1 MCFLNSKNVASVNL
15 NMVFKDFR
23 ARIRFMGSDLRVG
36 DIMTKNVIVV
46 PFGNTIIDVAKLMK
60 KHSIGSVIIV
70 QDKAGKHAKGIITE
84 RDIVYKVISKGKD
97 PQGAKVEKIM
107 SSPLRVVKPETTIE
121 DAAKAMK
128 ENKIKRLPVV
138 NEDNE
143 LIGILSEGDIMKI
156 FPVVVD
162 LIEEKATMS

>member
-1 MCFLNSKNVASVNL
+1 M
-15 NMVFKDFR
+15 
-23 ARIRFMGSDLRVG
+23 RVG
-36 DIMTKNVIVV
+36 DIMTKDVIVL
-46 PFGNTIIDVAKLMK
+46 PFGNTILDVAKVMK
-60 KHSIGSVIIV
+60 KNSIGSVIIV

-84 RDIVYKVISKGKD
+84 RDIVHKVLSKGSD
-97 PQGAKVEKIM
+97 PYKIIVEKVM
-107 SSPLRVVKPETTIE
+107 STPLRVVKPETTIE
-121 DAAKAMK
+121 EAATAMK

-162 LIEEKATMS
+162 LIEEKAAMS